1 MPRNIDTAL
10 LRSFV
15 AVAETGGVTRAAV
28 ALHLTQAAVSQQLKR
43 LEDSLGTALF
53 ARDRQRMAL
62 TSAGERLLARAQR
75 MLAVND
81 EIWTTM
87 TAPEFEGE
95 VRLGVPRDIVAPFVP
110 PVLRA
115 FGRDWPRVRLT
126 LEIWNTVRL
135 RQMLARD
142 ELDLCLATELGCDV
156 GGDVLFTEPLVWV
169 GALGGTAW
177 QTDPLPLAL
186 GDPSCAFRVPIMEAL
201 TGWGRDWRRAC
212 ECRDDAGVMA
222 VIGADL
228 AVGAFLRSTLPPT
241 LAPVPREAG
250 LPPLPA
256 FSVNLY
262 APKRAASPVVAEL
275 ALHIRRSLAP
285 LPPMALVSAA
295 A

>member
-15 AVAETGGVTRAAV
+15 AVAETGGVTRAAA

-43 LEDSLGTALF
+43 LEDSLGAALF
-53 ARDRQRMAL
+53 VRDRQRMAL
-62 TSAGERLLARAQR
+62 TGAGERLLARAQR

-95 VRLGVPRDIVAPFVP
+95 VRLGVPRDIVGAFVP

-115 FGRDWPRVRLT
+115 FSRDWPRVRLT
-126 LEIWNTVRL
+126 LEILNTVAL

-142 ELDLCLATELGCDV
+142 ELDLCLATEVGCDAA
-156 GGDVLFTEPLVWV
+156 GETMFTEPLVWV
-169 GALGGTAW
+169 GAVGGTAW
-177 QTDPLPLAL
+177 QADPLPMAL
-186 GDPSCAFRVPIMEAL
+186 GDPTCAFRSPTMDAL
-201 TGWGRDWRRAC
+201 AGQGRDWRRTC

-222 VIGADL
+222 AIGADL
-228 AVGAFLRSTLPPT
+228 AVGAFLRSSLTPL

-250 LPPLPA
+250 LPPLPV

-262 APKRAASPVVAEL
+262 VAPKRAVSPVVAEL
-275 ALHIRRSLAP
+275 ALHIRRNLAP
-285 LPPMALVSAA
+285 RPALVAA
-295 A
+295 AA

>member
-1 MPRNIDTAL
+1 
-10 LRSFV
+10 
-15 AVAETGGVTRAAV
+15 
-28 ALHLTQAAVSQQLKR
+28 
-43 LEDSLGTALF
+43 
-53 ARDRQRMAL
+53 
-62 TSAGERLLARAQR
+62 
-75 MLAVND
+75 
-81 EIWTTM
+81 
-87 TAPEFEGE
+87 
-95 VRLGVPRDIVAPFVP
+95 VPRDIVAPFVP

-115 FGRDWPRVRLT
+115 FSRDWPRVRLT

-222 VIGADL
+222 VIAADL
-228 AVGAFLRSTLPPT
+228 AVGAFLRSTSRRPWRRSRARP
-241 LAPVPREAG
+241 G
-250 LPPLPA
+250 C
-256 FSVNLY
+256 
-262 APKRAASPVVAEL
+262 RAARLQREPLRAQARRL
-275 ALHIRRSLAP
+275 AGRGGAGAP
-285 LPPMALVSAA
+285 HPPQPRAA
-295 A
+295 AGAGRAAA